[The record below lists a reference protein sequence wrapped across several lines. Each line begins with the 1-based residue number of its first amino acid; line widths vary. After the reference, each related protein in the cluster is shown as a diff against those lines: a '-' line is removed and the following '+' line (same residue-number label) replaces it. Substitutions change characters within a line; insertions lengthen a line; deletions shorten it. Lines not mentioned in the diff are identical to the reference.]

1 MEAEKTLFRKLFY
14 NSNDE
19 LDVLLTTLD
28 KEKALQMIKL
38 ALEDAIYSN
47 VFTMHEIEIISK
59 SLRYIENELF
69 DLNQKGKTFF

>member
-1 MEAEKTLFRKLFY
+1 METEKTLFRKLFY

-59 SLRYIENELF
+59 SLRYLENELLG
-69 DLNQKGKTFF
+69 LNQKGKTFF